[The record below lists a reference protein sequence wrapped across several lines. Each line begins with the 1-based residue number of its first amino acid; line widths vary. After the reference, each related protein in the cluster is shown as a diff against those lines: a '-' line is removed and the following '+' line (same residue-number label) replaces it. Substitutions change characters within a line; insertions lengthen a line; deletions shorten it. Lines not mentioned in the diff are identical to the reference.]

1 MNTDQVLAALQSAV
15 AIVLEIDGAAVTRD
29 LRFAEDL
36 LADSL
41 AVVEI
46 VEILE
51 AELAAH
57 VPGFVIADEDLDDLL
72 TVGAAVDYAL
82 ARL

>member
-1 MNTDQVLAALQSAV
+1 MNTDQVLAVLQSAV
-15 AIVLEIDGAAVTRD
+15 AIVLEIDPAAVTRD

-51 AELAAH
+51 AELASRA
-57 VPGFVIADEDLDDLL
+57 PGFVIADDDLDDLL